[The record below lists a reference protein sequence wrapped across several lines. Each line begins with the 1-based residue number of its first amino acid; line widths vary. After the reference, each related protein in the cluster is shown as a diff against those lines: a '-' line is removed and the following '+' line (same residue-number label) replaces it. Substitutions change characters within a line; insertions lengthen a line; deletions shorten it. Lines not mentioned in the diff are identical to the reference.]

1 MIGTSLPCR
10 SGDYSRPFAMTTLE
24 LVLLLL
30 CASVLVLTAFRALAL
45 PPILGYLLV
54 GATVGPHALNLLP
67 DTEGPRHLA
76 EFGVVLLMFTI
87 GLEFSLPRLYAMKRI
102 VFGLGGLQ
110 VLGTMLGVALAAR
123 LFGVPWLHG
132 LALGGALAMSSTAI
146 LSKLLSERRE
156 LDAPHGQQVIGVLL
170 FQDLAVVPLLVAIPA
185 LSQPVEQLAG
195 ALALAALKAALL
207 LAAVLF
213 FGRKLLAAWF
223 HVIARRK
230 SGELFMLNV
239 LLVTLG
245 LGWLTEQAGL
255 SLALG
260 AFVAGMLIA
269 ETEYRYPVEEDI
281 KPFRDVLLG
290 LFFISIGMMLD
301 VPAIVRDWAKV
312 LLLLV
317 LLLGGKLLV
326 AAAAA
331 RLFSKGMGHAL
342 RTGLWLCAA
351 GEFGFVLLALAVQV
365 GLLQHPL
372 LQPLLAAMVLSLLV
386 APLIAQFAEAI
397 VLRLV
402 PNEWLARSLQLTE
415 IARQAVS
422 DERRVLLLGYGRTG
436 QHLARWLEAERIG
449 YLAIDYDPERVR
461 AAAAAGEP
469 VVWGDATRSETLTAA
484 GVQRARVVILTWSDA
499 ALTLHALHRLRA
511 LRTDLPVVV
520 RAREQD
526 DAERLYAAGA
536 TEVVPEALESSVMLA
551 THALAL
557 LGMPMHRIVKRLRE
571 LRERHYEMLRGFFHG
586 ASDAG
591 DALGEAELPRLKAVT
606 LVPGAFAIGH
616 TLAELDLPALG
627 ARVSALRRAHQPRLA
642 VSMELTLQE
651 SDIVVLLG
659 DDAALLRAEDYLL
672 RG

>member
-1 MIGTSLPCR
+1 MN
-10 SGDYSRPFAMTTLE
+10 TLE

-30 CASVLVLTAFRALAL
+30 LASVLVLTVFRALAL

-54 GATVGPHALNLLP
+54 GATIGPHALNLLP

-110 VLGTMLGVALAAR
+110 VLGTMLGVALVAR
-123 LFGVPWLHG
+123 LFGVSWLHG

-185 LSQPVEQLAG
+185 LSRPVEDLAG
-195 ALALAALKAALL
+195 ALLLAAFKAALL

-239 LLVTLG
+239 LLITLG
-245 LGWLTEQAGL
+245 LAWLTEQAGL

-301 VPAIVRDWAKV
+301 VPAIVRDIGKV
-312 LLLLV
+312 LALLA

-326 AAAAA
+326 AALAA
-331 RLFSKGMGHAL
+331 RLFERSAGNAL

-351 GEFGFVLLALAVQV
+351 GEFGFVLLALAVEV
-365 GLLQHPL
+365 GLLQYPL
-372 LQPLLAAMVLSLLV
+372 LQPLLAAMVLSLLI
-386 APLIAQFAEAI
+386 APLLAQFAERI
-397 VLRLV
+397 VLRLL

-415 IARQAVS
+415 IARKAVGR
-422 DERRVLLLGYGRTG
+422 EQHALLLGYGRTG
-436 QHLARWLEAERIG
+436 QHLARWLETEKIG

-461 AAAAAGEP
+461 AAAEAGEP
-469 VVWGDATRSETLTAA
+469 VVWGDATRAETLNAA
-484 GVQRARVVILTWSDA
+484 GVQRARVAILTWSDA
-499 ALTLHALHRLRA
+499 SLTLHALHQLRA
-511 LRTDLPVVV
+511 LRADLPVVA
-520 RAREQD
+520 RSREQD
-526 DAERLYAAGA
+526 DVERLYAAGA

-557 LGMPMHRIVKRLRE
+557 LGIPMHRIVKRLRE
-571 LRERHYEMLRGFFHG
+571 LRERHYAMLRGFFHG

-591 DALGEAELPRLKAVT
+591 DALVEAEMPRLKAVT
-606 LVPGAFAIGH
+606 LIPGSYAIGH
-616 TLAELDLPALG
+616 ELEALG
-627 ARVSALRRAHQPRLA
+627 LEALGVRISTVRRPQQARIA
-642 VSMELTLQE
+642 VAVGLTLRE
-651 SDIVVLLG
+651 GDIVVLLG
-659 DDAALLRAEDYLL
+659 ADDALVRAEERLL